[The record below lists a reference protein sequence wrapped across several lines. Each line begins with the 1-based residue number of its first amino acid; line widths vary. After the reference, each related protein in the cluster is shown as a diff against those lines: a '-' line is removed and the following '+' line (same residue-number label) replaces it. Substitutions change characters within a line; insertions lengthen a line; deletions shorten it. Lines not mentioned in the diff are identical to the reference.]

1 MNIFTPATA
10 YHCPLGSIWDL
21 EILMTLPYLAKQMF
35 SSESFGVSP
44 NPTAKRGKKSHY
56 IMTRLKS
63 HYNTDNLNMMDTMMP
78 TKMMM
83 IMSVMMSVVML
94 VFVDLGKCSAKSSAV
109 EEGDIII

>member
-1 MNIFTPATA
+1 MLLNRCSAQNLLESLQI
-10 YHCPLGSIWDL
+10 PL
-21 EILMTLPYLAKQMF
+21 PK
-35 SSESFGVSP
+35 GV
-44 NPTAKRGKKSHY
+44 KSL

-63 HYNTDNLNMMDTMMP
+63 HYNTDNLNMKGTMMP

-83 IMSVMMSVVML
+83 SVKMSVVML

>member
-10 YHCPLGSIWDL
+10 YLCPLGSIWDL
-21 EILMTLPYLAKQMF
+21 EILMTLPYLAKQML

-56 IMTRLKS
+56 ARLKS

>member
-1 MNIFTPATA
+1 
-10 YHCPLGSIWDL
+10 
-21 EILMTLPYLAKQMF
+21 
-35 SSESFGVSP
+35 
-44 NPTAKRGKKSHY
+44 
-56 IMTRLKS
+56 
-63 HYNTDNLNMMDTMMP
+63 MMP